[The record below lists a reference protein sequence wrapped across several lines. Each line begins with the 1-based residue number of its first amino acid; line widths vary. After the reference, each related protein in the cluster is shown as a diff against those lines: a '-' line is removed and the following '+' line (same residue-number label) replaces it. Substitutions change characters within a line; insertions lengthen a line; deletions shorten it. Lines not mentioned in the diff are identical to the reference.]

1 MFTQVHL
8 TERHH
13 HILWATITL
22 VSAPYRRDN
31 IPVGSVGILDPTRM
45 MYENAI
51 AVVEAAADY
60 LSEALS

>member
-1 MFTQVHL
+1 MRTC
-8 TERHH
+8 
-13 HILWATITL
+13 TL
-22 VSAPYRRDN
+22 ISASYKRGSVP
-31 IPVGSVGILDPTRM
+31 IGSVGVLGPTRM